1 MEELYNLEISDDTL
15 KTMIEVAPE
24 LMNISSEEVR
34 EKIEILDD
42 LGCSKKQQAIIIG
55 SNPSYLLR
63 TNEEVDG
70 LINCLKKYGFTLLN
84 ILFESNPYILNL
96 DPFEID
102 NYINDR
108 INDGEEVASIID
120 DLDSN
125 PYLFNE
131 M

>member
-15 KTMIEVAPE
+15 KTMIEIVPD
-24 LMNISSEEVR
+24 LMDISNEEVR
-34 EKIEILDD
+34 EKIVLLDGLD
-42 LGCSKKQQAIIIG
+42 CSKKQQSIIIG
-55 SNPSYLLR
+55 SNPNYLLR
-63 TNEEVDG
+63 TNEEVIN
-70 LINCLKKYGFTLLN
+70 LVNCLKKHGFTLLN

-108 INDGEEVASIID
+108 INNGEDVASIID